1 MLSLDKVFIT
11 FVISIINFN
20 SDFFRQKTKHA
31 VSSSQDE
38 LRRHQRAHTFLRV
51 TVSLKFEIKN
61 NHILRLLHALKRD
74 TLNLHN

>member
-20 SDFFRQKTKHA
+20 SDFVRQKTKHA

-38 LRRHQRAHTFLRV
+38 LRRHQRAHTFL
-51 TVSLKFEIKN
+51 
-61 NHILRLLHALKRD
+61 
-74 TLNLHN
+74 